1 MIEVSLVTGYTMKT
15 IGKIA
20 KELNLSVETIRFYE
34 REGII
39 QQPQKP
45 LNGYRLYDDSIS
57 KQLQF
62 ICKAKALGFSLKEV
76 SSLMSMDSNC
86 SQVESLGLQKL
97 NIIQNKI
104 SDLQRLEKV
113 IKEMTNSCQSN
124 NDQANCPLIDSLKWS

>member
-1 MIEVSLVTGYTMKT
+1 MKT